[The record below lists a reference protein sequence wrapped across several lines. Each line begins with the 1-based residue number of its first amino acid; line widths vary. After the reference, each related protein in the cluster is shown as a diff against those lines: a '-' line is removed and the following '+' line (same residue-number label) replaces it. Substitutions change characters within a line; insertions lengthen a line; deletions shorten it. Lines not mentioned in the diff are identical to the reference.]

1 MTKEIYK
8 TYETSFSILKKKK
21 EKIIVAGSS
30 IVNEVIRTFFV
41 VFFFFKE
48 NFCNIKKLVSCFGTL
63 FFTQNLILKNEFVLI
78 TSFTILLMCTPL
90 TPPSYGEL
98 FSTELAP
105 IFLRHSLIFIY
116 VHLFLFVR
124 TSFYLS
130 EPILICQNLFLF
142 VKTYFHLCAL
152 IFVCENL
159 FLFMIIFE
167 NLFLFMI
174 ICENLFSLS
183 LYEKKQV
190 YEHHHL
196 KQIFCHQN
204 MIMIFW

>member
-1 MTKEIYK
+1 MQHKK
-8 TYETSFSILKKKK
+8 TCFVFRHSLFHSKPYLKKW
-21 EKIIVAGSS
+21 V
-30 IVNEVIRTFFV
+30 
-41 VFFFFKE
+41 
-48 NFCNIKKLVSCFGTL
+48 CPD
-63 FFTQNLILKNEFVLI
+63 NLIYYTTDVY
-78 TSFTILLMCTPL
+78 PPHP
-90 TPPSYGEL
+90 PPSYGEL

-204 MIMIFW
+204 MIMIFWWFHTFQFYVFCFEFFSFCALLFVCLT

>member
-1 MTKEIYK
+1 M
-8 TYETSFSILKKKK
+8 F
-21 EKIIVAGSS
+21 
-30 IVNEVIRTFFV
+30 R
-41 VFFFFKE
+41 
-48 NFCNIKKLVSCFGTL
+48 VSAL
-63 FFTQNLILKNEFVLI
+63 SFFTQNLILKNEFVLI

-174 ICENLFSLS
+174 ICENLFFKVFMKISSVWTPSSKTNLLS
-183 LYEKKQV
+183 LKQDNDFWLLISYVLILCFLLCIFLILCLTICLFNKMLV
-190 YEHHHL
+190 YSSNVIE
-196 KQIFCHQN
+196 IFTPFVEFSLC
-204 MIMIFW
+204 